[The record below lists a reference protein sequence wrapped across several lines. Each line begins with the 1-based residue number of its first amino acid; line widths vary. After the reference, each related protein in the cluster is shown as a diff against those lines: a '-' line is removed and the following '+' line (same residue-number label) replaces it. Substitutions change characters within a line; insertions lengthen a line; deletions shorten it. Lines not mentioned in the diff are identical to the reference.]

1 MRLLVVEQQPDA
13 PAGLVASWAAG
24 RGLAVTTLRPA
35 SGQPLPRPA
44 SPGDAVV
51 VLGSEE
57 TAFDDSIPWLD
68 SELTFV
74 RQALEGSVPVLG
86 ICFGGQVLARVLGA
100 RVYRLAAPEIGW
112 MSVVSKRAGLAEGPW
127 LAWHR
132 DGFELPEGCC
142 ELATG
147 GASLQA
153 FGLGPHAGLQFHPGP
168 VVAPGDVSM
177 NRGSGCAEVRVT
189 VHRYRSPRRGAPWTN
204 PYYSPRVRLPGTRPP
219 LGPWPGRPRPV
230 PGPVAGPVPGRP
242 APMTRR

>member
-1 MRLLVVEQQPDA
+1 MRLLVVEHQPDA

-57 TAFDDSIPWLD
+57 TAFDDSIPWLA

-74 RQALEGSVPVLG
+74 RQALESSVPVLG
-86 ICFGGQVLARVLGA
+86 ICFGGQVLARALGA
-100 RVYRLAAPEIGW
+100 RVYRLDTPEIGW

-132 DGFELPEGCC
+132 DGFELPAGCS

-153 FGLGPHAGLQFHPGP
+153 FGVGPHAGLQFHP
-168 VVAPGDVSM
+168 
-177 NRGSGCAEVRVT
+177 EV
-189 VHRYRSPRRGAPWTN
+189 
-204 PYYSPRVRLPGTRPP
+204 TRPIAEAWIA
-219 LGPWPGRPRPV
+219 G
-230 PGPVAGPVPGRP
+230 AGPSLDPSLARRILRDCDDAREVAAANAEALFSAWLDGGLT
-242 APMTRR
+242 AP

>member
-1 MRLLVVEQQPDA
+1 MRLLVVEHQPDA

-57 TAFDDSIPWLD
+57 TAFDDSIPWLA

-74 RQALEGSVPVLG
+74 RQALESSVPVLG
-86 ICFGGQVLARVLGA
+86 ICFGGQVLARALGA
-100 RVYRLAAPEIGW
+100 RVYRLGVPEIGW

-132 DGFELPEGCC
+132 DGFELPAGCS

-153 FGLGPHAGLQFHPGP
+153 FGVGPHVGLQFHP
-168 VVAPGDVSM
+168 
-177 NRGSGCAEVRVT
+177 EVTRPIT
-189 VHRYRSPRRGAPWTN
+189 EAWITGADPPLDPSLARRIRRGCDDAPE
-204 PYYSPRVRLPGTRPP
+204 
-219 LGPWPGRPRPV
+219 
-230 PGPVAGPVPGRP
+230 VAAANAEALFSAWLDGGLS
-242 APMTRR
+242 AP

>member
-1 MRLLVVEQQPDA
+1 MRLLVVEHQPDA

-35 SGQPLPRPA
+35 SGQPLPRSA

-57 TAFDDSIPWLD
+57 TAFDDSIPWLA

-153 FGLGPHAGLQFHPGP
+153 FGVGPHAGLQFHP
-168 VVAPGDVSM
+168 
-177 NRGSGCAEVRVT
+177 EV
-189 VHRYRSPRRGAPWTN
+189 
-204 PYYSPRVRLPGTRPP
+204 TRPIAEAWIAGTEPP
-219 LGPWPGRPRPV
+219 LDPSLARQILRDCDD
-230 PGPVAGPVPGRP
+230 AGELAAANAEALFSAWLDGGLT
-242 APMTRR
+242 AP